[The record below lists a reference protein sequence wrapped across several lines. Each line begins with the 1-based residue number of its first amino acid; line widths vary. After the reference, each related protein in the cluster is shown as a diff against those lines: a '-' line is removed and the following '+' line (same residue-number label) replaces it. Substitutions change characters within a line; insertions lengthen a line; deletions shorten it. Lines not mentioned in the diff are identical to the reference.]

1 MWLFWRTHEG
11 LLEGAKV
18 DPEWTGDPERSI
30 SAMNDMVREFLT
42 MYLRVEFPEDDLF
55 EKVVPDY
62 PPIAKRILR
71 DNGIWARTL
80 RRDNVQLVTDKIGEV
95 TKSGVRMAA
104 TPERSGGA
112 DGTEHEFDVLIYGTG
127 FQASRFLMP
136 MQVTGRDGVDLH
148 DWWDGDARAYLG
160 VTVPQFP
167 NLFMLYGPN
176 TNIVI
181 NGSIIYFTECEVH
194 YMVECL
200 RMVLSSAKSSLE
212 VRDDVFDDY
221 NVMIDAANRSMAWG
235 SSGVN
240 AWYKNAKGRVT
251 QNWPFTLHEYWQ
263 RTREPNP
270 DDYVLR

>member
-1 MWLFWRTHEG
+1 LWLFWRTHEG
-11 LLEGAKV
+11 LLPAAQV
-18 DPEWTGDPERSI
+18 DPSWDGPLERSI

-55 EKVVPDY
+55 EKIVPDY

-80 RRDNVQLVTDKIGEV
+80 RRDNVTLVTDKIGEV
-95 TKSGVRMAA
+95 TSSGVRMA
-104 TPERSGGA
+104 
-112 DGTEHEFDVLIYGTG
+112 DGTSYDFDVIIYGTG
-127 FQASRFLMP
+127 FQASKFLMP
-136 MQVTGRDGVDLH
+136 MKVSGRGGTDLH
-148 DWWDGDARAYLG
+148 QRWDGDARAYLG
-160 VTVPQFP
+160 ITVPDFP

-194 YMVECL
+194 YMVECV
-200 RMVLSSAKSSLE
+200 RMLVERDKKSLE
-212 VRDDVFDDY
+212 VRDDVHDAY
-221 NVMIDAANRSMAWG
+221 NEMIDEANRSMAWG
-235 SSGVN
+235 ASGVN